1 MLLVCIIL
9 SLMIIILAIRWIL
22 QVESLRK
29 AVKQM
34 ENIEKQPNTNH
45 QLKALPFGVN
55 LEALFTKINDLY
67 LARQQ
72 ERIIYQRRERQIRR
86 EIENISHDL
95 RTPLTSILGYIEL
108 IQHDELDETE
118 KEEYLNIIKL
128 RAKVLQGF
136 IQDFYELSRIE
147 GENYPLVLEKIS
159 IQDII
164 AEVAVAYY
172 KEFEEKKISV
182 ELQLEE
188 AKVFIIGDRTQLN
201 RVLGNLIGN
210 ALKYSK
216 NNFVIKQFSSN
227 KDCILQFINE
237 KGMLTDLELNQ
248 LFDRFY
254 CGDYSRSN
262 QSTGLGLTISK
273 ILVDRMKGKIEARI
287 EGEML
292 VIELRFQTYS

>member
-9 SLMIIILAIRWIL
+9 SLIIIILAIRWIL

>member
-1 MLLVCIIL
+1 M
-9 SLMIIILAIRWIL
+9 
-22 QVESLRK
+22 
-29 AVKQM
+29 
-34 ENIEKQPNTNH
+34 
-45 QLKALPFGVN
+45 
-55 LEALFTKINDLY
+55 
-67 LARQQ
+67 
-72 ERIIYQRRERQIRR
+72 
-86 EIENISHDL
+86 
-95 RTPLTSILGYIEL
+95 
-108 IQHDELDETE
+108 
-118 KEEYLNIIKL
+118 NIIKL

-172 KEFEEKKISV
+172 KEFEEKKITV